1 MHQQQAYFEVS
12 TAGRYDEAPAAVDLC
27 APEAILFVYILPRA
41 YELTSNRHSLWRHI
55 EGHSMHSYVGA

>member
-27 APEAILFVYILPRA
+27 APEAILFVYIYLA
-41 YELTSNRHSLWRHI
+41 KGI
-55 EGHSMHSYVGA
+55 